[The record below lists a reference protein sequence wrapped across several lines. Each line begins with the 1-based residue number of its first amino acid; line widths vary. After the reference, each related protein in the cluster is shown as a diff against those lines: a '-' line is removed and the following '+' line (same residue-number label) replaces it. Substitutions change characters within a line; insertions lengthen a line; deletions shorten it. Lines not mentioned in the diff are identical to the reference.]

1 MDETTRAIIER
12 VTVTFP
18 KPTRIPTGQVCSI
31 FYDTFQLSPSDL
43 ARLAGIAV
51 GHLNHDDFD
60 VAVGLSYSGI
70 LYSAAVAGG
79 KKVTILQKDGQFFG
93 PDLKGLKV
101 VVVDDVVHSGGR
113 LRDAT
118 QKVQAEGGTVVGYA
132 CIVDRSNGNLPGLPL
147 PLWSA
152 FQSEME

>member
-12 VTVTFP
+12 ITVVFA
-18 KPTRIPTGQVCSI
+18 KPTRIPTGQVCTT

-51 GHLNHDDFD
+51 GHLQHDDFD

-70 LYSAAVAGG
+70 LYSAAIAGG
-79 KKVTILQKDGQFFG
+79 RKVTILQKDGQFFG
-93 PDLKGLKV
+93 PDLNGLKV
-101 VVVDDVVHSGGR
+101 VVVDDVVHTGGR
-113 LRDAT
+113 LKDAAK
-118 QKVQAEGGTVVGYA
+118 KVEAEGGTVVGYA
-132 CIVDRSNGNLPGLPL
+132 CIVDRSNGTLPELSL

-152 FQSEME
+152 FQTEME